1 MRPMRFE
8 ELVVALA
15 REDPAA
21 GKAMRLKETG
31 ESKYP
36 YGLSVLLNGRE
47 ARWQIIAQ
55 SAAGDDFGQPEQ
67 PVEGEPANLEG
78 PRAEGPEGWFAGLLA
93 RSGSRE
99 ITRVEQW
106 SLREDP
112 NDRRNGLTVEFY
124 SGAKIYARAL

>member
-8 ELVVALA
+8 EFAVELA
-15 REDPAA
+15 RKDPGA

-36 YGLSVLLNGRE
+36 YGLAVLLEGRE

-55 SAAGDDFGQPEQ
+55 SAAGDDFEQPEQ
-67 PVEGEPANLEG
+67 RVEGEPADLEG
-78 PRAEGPEGWFAGLLA
+78 PRAEGPEGWLAELLA
-93 RSGSRE
+93 RSGSKE
-99 ITRVEQW
+99 ITSIEQW

>member
-8 ELVVALA
+8 EFAVELA
-15 REDPAA
+15 RQDPAA
-21 GKAMRLKETG
+21 GKAMKIKESG

-47 ARWQIIAQ
+47 ARFQFIAQ
-55 SAAGDDFGQPEQ
+55 SAAGDRFDQPET
-67 PVEGEPANLEG
+67 PVEGDPVPLDER
-78 PRAEGPEGWFAGLLA
+78 RAEGPEGWLAGLLA
-93 RSGSRE
+93 GSGSRE
-99 ITRVEQW
+99 ISGIEQW

-112 NDRRNGLTVEFY
+112 NDRRNGLTVEFF